1 MPAQRTAKSVAASFG
16 VELREARVRAKL
28 TQQAVAERADID
40 PVFVSFLENGHRQP
54 SLTVVLSLERVL
66 GLSAG
71 ELVRRTARRLA
82 LPTDA
87 KAVKTNSAVRGR
99 KARAKP

>member
-1 MPAQRTAKSVAASFG
+1 MPARRSAKPVAASFG
-16 VELREARVRAKL
+16 AELRKARINAKL
-28 TQQAVAERADID
+28 TQQTVAERADVD

-71 ELVRRTARRLA
+71 ELVRRTARHLESTKEASLSKAAASTRRRK
-82 LPTDA
+82 LPS
-87 KAVKTNSAVRGR
+87 KN
-99 KARAKP
+99 